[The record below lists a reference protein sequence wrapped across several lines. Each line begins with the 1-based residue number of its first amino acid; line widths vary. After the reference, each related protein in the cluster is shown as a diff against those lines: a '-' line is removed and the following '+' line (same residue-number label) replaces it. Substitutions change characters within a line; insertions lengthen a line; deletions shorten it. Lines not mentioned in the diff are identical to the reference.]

1 MTKLKL
7 VSAVLSSLIA
17 SVAVAVG
24 DTPATPAAPNAPAA
38 EASIPFADHDGI
50 YNWQVIDDRTVLIQG
65 QNRKWY
71 RASLM
76 SRCFDLA
83 FAERLGFESNPDGS
97 FDKFSSIT
105 VRGQSC
111 PLTSL
116 VDAPPPIENQTPV
129 QVRTGGAAGHAYG
142 ADTGSRCYALSGLHV
157 DGA

>member
-17 SVAVAVG
+17 SAAVG
-24 DTPATPAAPNAPAA
+24 DTPATPAAPNTPAA

-116 VDAPPPIENQTPV
+116 VDAPPPPRKV
-129 QVRTGGAAGHAYG
+129 KSSKAA
-142 ADTGSRCYALSGLHV
+142 SSPQ
-157 DGA
+157 

>member
-1 MTKLKL
+1 MTKIKL
-7 VSAVLSSLIA
+7 VCAVLSSLIA
-17 SVAVAVG
+17 CAAVG
-24 DTPATPAAPNAPAA
+24 DTPAAPATPNAPAA

-71 RASLM
+71 KASLM

-83 FAERLGFESNPDGS
+83 FAERLGFESNPNGS
-97 FDKFSSIT
+97 FDKFSAIT

-116 VDAPPPIENQTPV
+116 VETLPPPRKVKANKAAPSPAQ
-129 QVRTGGAAGHAYG
+129 GAASPAQ
-142 ADTGSRCYALSGLHV
+142 
-157 DGA
+157 

>member
-1 MTKLKL
+1 MTKIKL

-17 SVAVAVG
+17 CAAVG
-24 DTPATPAAPNAPAA
+24 DTPATAATPNVPAA
-38 EASIPFADHDGI
+38 EASIPFANHDGI
-50 YNWQVIDDRTVLIQG
+50 YNWQVVDDRTVLIQG

-76 SRCFDLA
+76 SPCFDLA
-83 FAERLGFESNPDGS
+83 FAERLGFESNPNGS

-116 VDAPPPIENQTPV
+116 VEAPPPPRKVKANKAAPSPTQ
-129 QVRTGGAAGHAYG
+129 GAASPAQ
-142 ADTGSRCYALSGLHV
+142 
-157 DGA
+157 

>member
-7 VSAVLSSLIA
+7 VSAILSGLIA
-17 SVAVAVG
+17 SAAVG
-24 DTPATPAAPNAPAA
+24 DTPATPAAPNTPPAQ
-38 EASIPFADHDGI
+38 ASIPFADHDGI

-116 VDAPPPIENQTPV
+116 VEAPPPPRKVKANK
-129 QVRTGGAAGHAYG
+129 AASPAQ
-142 ADTGSRCYALSGLHV
+142 
-157 DGA
+157 

>member
-1 MTKLKL
+1 MKRIGPIC
-7 VSAVLSSLIA
+7 AIA
-17 SVAVAVG
+17 SIFIAAGAVG
-24 DTPATPAAPNAPAA
+24 DTPAAPAAPNAPAA

-76 SRCFDLA
+76 SPCFDLR
-83 FAERLGFESNPDGS
+83 FAERLGFESNANGS

-105 VRGQSC
+105 VRGQNC

-116 VDAPPPIENQTPV
+116 VEAPPPPRKVKANKPAASPAQ
-129 QVRTGGAAGHAYG
+129 GAASPAQ
-142 ADTGSRCYALSGLHV
+142 
-157 DGA
+157 